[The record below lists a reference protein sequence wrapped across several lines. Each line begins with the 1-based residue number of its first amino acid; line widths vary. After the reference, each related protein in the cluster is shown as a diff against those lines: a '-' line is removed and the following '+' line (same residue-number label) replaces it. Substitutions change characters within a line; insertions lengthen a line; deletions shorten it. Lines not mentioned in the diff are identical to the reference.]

1 MEGDFIGAGQCD
13 GCGNAT
19 YQIQVRMIAPGTRQF
34 EAVCKADPDD
44 DPEFMHPDPC
54 GTAYRIT
61 IWDEEQVEF

>member
-1 MEGDFIGAGQCD
+1 
-13 GCGNAT
+13 
-19 YQIQVRMIAPGTRQF
+19 MIAPGTRQF